1 MVFESHVSLYQP
13 PTMDEFKLGSVAHFT
28 KTPLGADVENTD
40 EAVKRVTLAVAC
52 FKQEHFSVLE
62 FAEMVFLV
70 RCPIFVARQLFRHR
84 NGTFMEK
91 SLRSLEP
98 TQFKPTSYADE
109 TTTSAEDIYDH
120 AYCVSYEAY
129 KRLLEC
135 GEQKERARAVLPL
148 ATPTE
153 FLWKINLRS
162 LLNVFEQRLD
172 PAAQKETRE
181 VVGKMYQ
188 LVKPY
193 FPNIFHVIEDE
204 SLYGTR

>member
-1 MVFESHVSLYQP
+1 MEFESSVSLYQP

-28 KTPLGADVENTD
+28 KTPIGAAVEDPD

-52 FKQEHFSVLE
+52 YKQEHFSVLE

-91 SLRSLEP
+91 SLRALEP
-98 TQFKPTSYADE
+98 SAPKRISDADE
-109 TTTSAEDIYDH
+109 TTVSADDLYDR
-120 AYCVSYEAY
+120 AYGVSYEVY

-135 GEQKERARAVLPL
+135 GEPKERARAVLPL

-153 FLWKINLRS
+153 FLWKIDLRS
-162 LLNVFEQRLD
+162 LMNVFEQRLHL
-172 PAAQKETRE
+172 AAQKETRE
-181 VVGKMYQ
+181 VVRKMYD

-193 FPNIFHVIEDE
+193 FPNIFRVIEE
-204 SLYGTR
+204 ENK

>member
-1 MVFESHVSLYQP
+1 MDFESHVSLYQP
-13 PTMDEFKLGSVAHFT
+13 PSMDEFKLGSVAHFT
-28 KTPLGADVENTD
+28 KTPLGSDVENPD

-52 FKQEHFSVLE
+52 FKQEHFSVFE

-91 SLRSLEP
+91 SLRYLTPPKLDGSQKDDP
-98 TQFKPTSYADE
+98 FDPFHDYRGVYADALKTYNE
-109 TTTSAEDIYDH
+109 LI
-120 AYCVSYEAY
+120 EAG
-129 KRLLEC
+129 EC
-135 GEQKERARAVLPL
+135 KERARAVLPL
-148 ATPTE
+148 CTPTA

-162 LLNVFEQRLD
+162 LFNVFDQRLN

-181 VVGKMYQ
+181 VVRKMYD

-193 FPNIFHVIEDE
+193 FPNIFRVIEE
-204 SLYGTR
+204 ANK

>member
-1 MVFESHVSLYQP
+1 MFESFVSLYQP

-28 KTPLGADVENTD
+28 KTPLGSAVEDPD

-52 FKQEHFSVLE
+52 YKQEHFSVLE

-98 TQFKPTSYADE
+98 SAPKRISDADE
-109 TTTSAEDIYDH
+109 TTVSADDLYER
-120 AYCVSYEAY
+120 AYCLSFETY

-135 GEQKERARAVLPL
+135 GEPKERARAVLPL

-153 FLWKINLRS
+153 FLWKIDLRS

-181 VVGKMYQ
+181 VAGKMYD

-193 FPNIFHVIEDE
+193 FPNIFRVIEDE
-204 SLYGTR
+204 RLHSAED